1 MKGLP
6 TERQRFYADLVRIAL
21 PIALQNL
28 VVSGVNMLDTIM
40 VGRLGTAELAAVGL
54 ANQIWFLLILML
66 FGVAT
71 GGGVFTAQYWGKR
84 DIAGIRRTT
93 GLSLVIGLGAGLAFM
108 AGGMLVPQA
117 ILGFYSRDPEV
128 IGLGASY
135 LRIVAPSYP
144 LAAISFVFSI
154 SLRGVERVRLP
165 LVATVISLTV
175 NAILNY
181 VLIFG
186 AFGAPAMGVDGAA
199 VATVVSRLIEAAIV
213 ITGAYTQK
221 TAVAGSLKEFTSWGS
236 GFITRFLGIAM
247 PVIINEIAWSVGITT
262 YNGIFARVGTGA
274 IAAFNVT
281 STVNQLAMVFFM
293 GTANAAAVMIGSRI
307 GAGEVDV
314 ARHWA
319 RRFAILSPLYGLC
332 MSALMVPSVLLLP
345 LLFVMD
351 PEPLRQASIMILVM
365 AGVFPFKI
373 FNLHVIV
380 GICRSGGDTRFGAF
394 FDIFGIWGIGVPL
407 ALLGAFVLKL
417 QPWQVFLLLNLEEST
432 KAILGVWRVITG
444 KWLNDVTA

>member
-1 MKGLP
+1 MTGLL
-6 TERQRFYADLVRIAL
+6 TENKRFYSDLFRIAL

-71 GGGVFTAQYWGKR
+71 GGGVFTAQYWGKN

-93 GLSLVIGLGAGLAFM
+93 GLSLVIGLGAGLVFM
-108 AGGMLVPQA
+108 AGGMLLPKA

-128 IGLGASY
+128 ISLGASY

-165 LVATVISLTV
+165 LVATVVSLTV

-199 VATVVSRLIEAAIV
+199 IATVVSRIIEAAI
-213 ITGAYTQK
+213 IIIGAYAQK
-221 TAVAGSLKEFTSWGS
+221 TAVAGSLREFTSWGS
-236 GFITRFLGIAM
+236 GFTSRFLRIAM

-307 GAGEVDV
+307 GAGEVAV
-314 ARHWA
+314 ARNWA
-319 RRFAILSPLYGLC
+319 RRFALLAPFYGLGI
-332 MSALMVPSVLLLP
+332 SALLVPSTLILP
-345 LLFVMD
+345 LLFAMD
-351 PEPLRQASIMILVM
+351 PEPLRQASLMILVL

-407 ALLGAFVLKL
+407 ALLGAFILKL
-417 QPWQVFLLLNLEEST
+417 QPWQVFLLLNLEEPT
-432 KAILGVWRVITG
+432 KAILGVWRVLSD

>member
-1 MKGLP
+1 MTLLP
-6 TERQRFYADLVRIAL
+6 TERQRFYTDLLRIAL

-28 VVSGVNMLDTIM
+28 VVAGVNMLDTIM

-66 FGVAT
+66 FGIAT
-71 GGGVFTAQYWGKR
+71 GGGVFTAQYWGKH

-93 GLSLVIGLGAGLAFM
+93 GLSLAIGLGAGLVFM
-108 AGGMLVPQA
+108 SGGMLVPQV
-117 ILGFYSRDPEV
+117 ILGFYSRDPVV
-128 IGLGASY
+128 IGFGASY

-165 LVATVISLTV
+165 LVATVISLAV

-181 VLIFG
+181 ILIFG
-186 AFGAPAMGVDGAA
+186 AFGAPALGVNGAA
-199 VATVVSRLIEAAIV
+199 MATVFSRIIEAAII
-213 ITGAYTQK
+213 ITGAYAQK
-221 TAVAGSLKEFTSWGS
+221 TPVAGSLREFTSWGS
-236 GFITRFLGIAM
+236 GYTTRFLRIAM

-262 YNGIFARVGTGA
+262 YNGIFARVSTGA
-274 IAAFNVT
+274 IAAFNIT
-281 STVNQLAMVFFM
+281 STVHQLAMVFFM

-307 GAGEVDV
+307 GAGEPGV
-314 ARHWA
+314 ARNWA
-319 RRFAILSPLYGLC
+319 KRFAILSPLYGLV
-332 MSALMVPSVLLLP
+332 MSTLMVPSILLLP

-351 PEPLRQASIMILVM
+351 PEPLRQASLMILVM

-417 QPWQVFLLLNLEEST
+417 QPWQIFLLLNLEEPI
-432 KAILGVWRVITG
+432 KAVLGLWRVITG